1 MKPDVSEMLAQAA
14 QTLLADVAPKLGS
27 EYEQRSVAILA
38 MLLPAISE
46 EFDRAAA
53 RRIEENAAL
62 RRLFADSKPV
72 VRDPGLRARLDEAA
86 RSAEANLSIRAL
98 TAANEALRGL
108 LVELHAAIEGLP
120 TPAAR
125 ALEERIWAELR
136 ASTERRRLSFAPF

>member
-1 MKPDVSEMLAQAA
+1 VKPDVSEMLAQAS
-14 QTLLADVAPKLGS
+14 QTLLADVAPKLGA

-38 MLLPAISE
+38 MLLPAVSE

-53 RRIEENAAL
+53 RRVEENAAL

-86 RSAEANLSIRAL
+86 RGADASLSIRAL

-108 LVELHAAIEGLP
+108 LVELHAAIEGLL

>member
-1 MKPDVSEMLAQAA
+1 VKPDVSEMLAQAA
-14 QTLLADVAPKLGS
+14 QTLLVDVAPRLGA

-38 MLLPAISE
+38 MLLPAVSE

-53 RRIEENAAL
+53 RRVEENAAM

-86 RSAEANLSIRAL
+86 RGAEASLSIGAL

-108 LVELHAAIEGLP
+108 LVDLHAAIEGLS

>member
-1 MKPDVSEMLAQAA
+1 MKPDVTEMLAQAA

-38 MLLPAISE
+38 MLLPAVSE

-53 RRIEENAAL
+53 RRVEENAVL

-72 VRDPGLRARLDEAA
+72 VRDPSLRGRLDEAA
-86 RSAEANLSIRAL
+86 RGADASFSVRAL
-98 TAANEALRGL
+98 SAANEALRGL
-108 LVELHAAIEGLP
+108 LVELHAAVEEIP

-125 ALEERIWAELR
+125 ALEDRIWAELR